1 MVSHQFVSGKLL
13 FSQSS
18 SLSTN
23 GQNAMRSTFLTA
35 LDSFPVVPKNFGNF
49 ANCCVCFLISSS
61 ISYLENEAKKILVKF
76 PEHSMENKGIMIKGV
91 EELGSGDGEKSE
103 PRGLVGGI
111 SRTIAYL

>member
-1 MVSHQFVSGKLL
+1 MKQ
-13 FSQSS
+13 
-18 SLSTN
+18 
-23 GQNAMRSTFLTA
+23 
-35 LDSFPVVPKNFGNF
+35 
-49 ANCCVCFLISSS
+49 
-61 ISYLENEAKKILVKF
+61 KKFLVKF

>member
-1 MVSHQFVSGKLL
+1 MVVSHQFVSGKLL

-49 ANCCVCFLISSS
+49 ANCCVCFLISW
-61 ISYLENEAKKILVKF
+61 ISYLENEEKKFRVKF